1 VWKGR
6 LPPLLYAI
14 IFAKNMNRTTPFDGQ
29 KPGTSGLRKKTRV
42 FLQPNY
48 LENFVQSIF
57 NALPSDEMNGSTLV
71 VGGDGR
77 FHNDVAVQTIIKMS
91 KANGISCVVT
101 GTNALMATPALSAVV
116 RGRNA
121 YGGIIL
127 TASHNPGGIDEDF
140 GIKYNVSNGGPAPS
154 SITNAI
160 YEATKT
166 IDKYYL
172 DADLPDVDLSTPATH
187 SFENFQVI
195 VVDPT
200 EEYTALMKTVF
211 DFNAIKTLLER
222 TDFSFVY
229 DALSGIAGPYA
240 HRIFGQELGVPTSSL
255 TNCTP
260 LPDFGGH
267 HPDPNLTYAPALV
280 KLMGLQRDG
289 TILPNINVPVPSF
302 GAAADGDADRN
313 MVLGDRFFVTPSD
326 SVAII
331 AANANCIPYFAS
343 QGGVKALARSMPT
356 SCALD
361 RVAEKLNVRL
371 FEVPTGWKF
380 FGNLMDSKD
389 LFGGED
395 YCPLICGEESF
406 GTGASH
412 IREKDGPWAVLCW
425 LSILAH
431 KNKEAPLGQLVTV
444 RDIVVDHWKVYGRNV
459 YCRYDY
465 EGVTTESAL
474 TMMARLTGMIDMFN
488 LSGGQPVSIGE
499 NCVLAQ
505 CDEFEYSDPVDGKV
519 TRNQGW
525 RFVLSDGSRFVFRLS
540 GTGSVGATI
549 RLYLERYIGPDA
561 AENVLTMGVQE
572 ALGPIVQCAFNFSR
586 LCQYTGRN
594 VPTVIT

>member
-1 VWKGR
+1 MQ
-6 LPPLLYAI
+6 YNI
-14 IFAKNMNRTTPFDGQ
+14 STTPFEGQ
-29 KPGTSGLRKKTRV
+29 KPGTSGLRKKTRA
-42 FLQPNY
+42 FLQPHY
-48 LENFVQSIF
+48 LENFVQSTF
-57 NALPSDEMNGSTLV
+57 NALPSKELKGSTLV

-77 FHNDVAVQTIIKMS
+77 YHNDVAVQIIIKMA
-91 KANGISCVVT
+91 KANGIGCIVT

-116 RGRNA
+116 RGRKA

-154 SITNAI
+154 SVTNAI
-160 YEATKT
+160 YEGTKT
-166 IDKYYL
+166 ITEYFL
-172 DADLPDVDLSTPATH
+172 DSNLPDVDLSTPATH
-187 SFENFQVI
+187 SFDNDLFKVI

-200 EEYTALMKTVF
+200 EEYTVLMKEVF
-211 DFNAIKTLLER
+211 DFEAIKVLLAR
-222 TDFSFVY
+222 SDFTFVY
-229 DALSGIAGPYA
+229 DALSGIGGPYA
-240 HRIFGQELGVPTSSL
+240 HRIFGQELGVPLSSL

-289 TILPNINVPVPSF
+289 TILLNIDVPVPSF

-331 AANANCIPYFAS
+331 AANATCIPYFVQ
-343 QGGVKALARSMPT
+343 QGGLKALARSMPT

-361 RVAEKLNVRL
+361 RVAEKLGVRL

-380 FGNLMDSKD
+380 FGNLMDSKE

-425 LSILAH
+425 LTILAH
-431 KNKEAPLGQLVTV
+431 KNKDSAEGQLVTV
-444 RDIVVDHWKVYGRNV
+444 RDIVVDHWKTYGRNV

-465 EGVTTESAL
+465 EGVTKESAL
-474 TMMARLTGMIDMFN
+474 TMMARLTGMIEMFN
-488 LSGGQPVSIGE
+488 LSGGKPVSIGD
-499 NCVLAQ
+499 NCILAQ
-505 CDEFEYSDPVDGKV
+505 CDEFDYSDPVDGKV
-519 TRNQGW
+519 TSNQGW

-540 GTGSVGATI
+540 GTGSAGATI
-549 RLYLERYIGPDA
+549 RLYLERYIKADVE
-561 AENVLTMGVQE
+561 ENVLTMNVQD
-572 ALGPIVQCAFNFSR
+572 ALGSIVQCALDFSC
-586 LCQYTGRN
+586 LSKFTGRDS
-594 VPTVIT
+594 PTVIT

>member
-1 VWKGR
+1 MHAVQ
-6 LPPLLYAI
+6 
-14 IFAKNMNRTTPFDGQ
+14 TTPFEGQ
-29 KPGTSGLRKKTRV
+29 KPGTSGLRKKTRQ
-42 FLQPNY
+42 FLQTNY

-57 NALPSDEMNGSTLV
+57 NALPKEELHGSTIV
-71 VGGDGR
+71 CGGDGR
-77 FHNDVAVQTIIKMS
+77 YYNDVAIQTIIKMA
-91 KANGISCVVT
+91 KANNVACIVT

-116 RGRNA
+116 RGRKA

-127 TASHNPGGIDEDF
+127 TASHNPGGLEEDF

-154 SITNAI
+154 SVTNAI
-160 YEATKT
+160 YEGTKT
-166 IDKYYL
+166 ITEYL
-172 DADLPDVDLSTPATH
+172 LDSSMPDVDLSKPATYNFDDD
-187 SFENFQVI
+187 SFQVI

-200 EEYTALMKTVF
+200 EEYTILMKKVF
-211 DFNAIKTLLER
+211 DFNKIKELLAR
-222 TDFSFVY
+222 NDFDFVY

-255 TNCTP
+255 YNCTP

-280 KLMGLQRDG
+280 EMMGLQRDG
-289 TILPNINVPVPSF
+289 TVLPNIGNRKVPSF

-313 MVLGDRFFVTPSD
+313 MVLGAQFFVTPSD

-331 AANANCIPYFAS
+331 AANSTTIPYFVNN
-343 QGGVKALARSMPT
+343 GGVKALARSMPT

-361 RVAEKLNVRL
+361 RVAAKLQVKL
-371 FEVPTGWKF
+371 IEVPTGWKF
-380 FGNLMDSKD
+380 FGNLMDSKE

-425 LSILAH
+425 LSILAA
-431 KNKEAPLGQLVTV
+431 KNKEAPVGQLVTV
-444 RDIVVDHWKVYGRNV
+444 RDVVVDHWKTYGRNV

-465 EGVTTESAL
+465 ENVSKESA
-474 TMMARLTGMIDMFN
+474 TSMTSRLTGMIDMFN
-488 LSGGQPVSIGE
+488 MSKKKEEESSGPNGVSIGGG
-499 NCVLAQ
+499 CVLSQ
-505 CDEFEYSDPVDGKV
+505 CDEFEYSDPVDGSITKK
-519 TRNQGW
+519 QGW

-549 RLYLERYIGPDA
+549 RLYLERYLSPDS
-561 AENVLTMGVQE
+561 EESVLTMDVQQ
-572 ALGPIVQCAFNFSR
+572 ALGPIVQCALNFSQ
-586 LCQYTGRN
+586 LDQYTGRSA
-594 VPTVIT
+594 PTVIT